1 MRRLFATAFT
11 ALILCGPT
19 LGFAEDETPAQEV
32 DYLDLATLLVRDA
45 KYERASNILA
55 QVDMQDEALDLGRF
69 HLLRG
74 LVRLNLSLFNQAAI
88 DLSAAIDHGQDAPIV
103 PIYLGQ
109 AYFYSKDYTNALRA
123 FARAPDKAAT
133 IPSTFAMRAES
144 AWKMESVDEAWQI
157 LNEGLRRHPD
167 YHELLRRKVYY
178 AIDGKLYAAAAE
190 LGRAYLERTDASYE
204 DYIGIGQA
212 LFRSGSVDEALRF
225 LELARLRFPREVAVA
240 AALSKIY
247 SSQSK
252 YRAAGELLERASMFS
267 GSDALLV
274 EAAELFRKSD
284 ALFRA
289 LALNARVADSTLRL
303 RQRLSILLELR
314 RYEMVAAMERD
325 LRRVRL
331 LQDDG
336 IRYAVAYAHF
346 KTRSYDKA
354 NALLE
359 GLSDPQVFRQA
370 TDLRKAMLD
379 CKGEGW
385 RC

>member
-1 MRRLFATAFT
+1 MRVLTT
-11 ALILCGPT
+11 MIVALT
-19 LGFAEDETPAQEV
+19 VLGTGVASAKDEDAQEV

-45 KYERASNILA
+45 KYERESNILA
-55 QVDMQDEALDLGRF
+55 QVDLEDEELDHGRF

-74 LVRLNLSLFNQAAI
+74 LVRLNLSLFNQAAV
-88 DLSAAIDHGQDAPIV
+88 DLEAAIKHGQDAPIV

-109 AYFYSKDYTNALRA
+109 AYFYSKEYDRALRA
-123 FARAPDKAAT
+123 FARSPDKAAT
-133 IPSTFAMRAES
+133 IPSTFAMRAEA
-144 AWKMESVDEAWQI
+144 AWKLEAVDEAWQI
-157 LNEGLRRHPD
+157 INEGLRQHPD

-178 AIDGKLYAAAAE
+178 AIDQKLYAAAAQ
-190 LGRAYLERTDASYE
+190 LGRVYLERTDASYE
-204 DYIGIGQA
+204 DYLGIGQA

-225 LELARLRFPREVAVA
+225 LELARLSFPRQVAVA

-247 SSQSK
+247 AGQSK
-252 YRAAGELLERASMFS
+252 YRAAAELLERASMFTA
-267 GSDALLV
+267 SDELLV

-284 ALFRA
+284 TLFRA
-289 LALNARVADSTLRL
+289 LALNARVAESTQRL

-314 RYEMVAAMERD
+314 RYEMVAAMEKD

-346 KTRSYDKA
+346 KTRNYEQAEK
-354 NALLE
+354 LLE
-359 GLSDPQVFRQA
+359 GLSDPQIFRQA

-379 CKGEGW
+379 CKDERW